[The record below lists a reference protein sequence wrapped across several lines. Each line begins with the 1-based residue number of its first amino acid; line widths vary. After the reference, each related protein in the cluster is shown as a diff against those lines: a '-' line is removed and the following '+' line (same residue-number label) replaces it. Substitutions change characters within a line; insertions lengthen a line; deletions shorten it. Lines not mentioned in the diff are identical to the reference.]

1 MPWQT
6 ALKPSLVSAETFVPL
21 FSSCCFVT
29 GCFFL
34 LLLFLFCFSIF
45 EMLKGIARE
54 IEKRTN

>member
-29 GCFFL
+29 GCFFVV
-34 LLLFLFCFSIF
+34 LFCFSIF

>member
-21 FSSCCFVT
+21 FSSSCFVT
-29 GCFFL
+29 GCFFVVVV
-34 LLLFLFCFSIF
+34 LFCFSIF

>member
-29 GCFFL
+29 GCFFVVVVVVFV
-34 LLLFLFCFSIF
+34 LFFDI
-45 EMLKGIARE
+45 
-54 IEKRTN
+54 

>member
-29 GCFFL
+29 GRFFVVVVVVFV
-34 LLLFLFCFSIF
+34 LFFDI
-45 EMLKGIARE
+45 
-54 IEKRTN
+54 

>member
-29 GCFFL
+29 GCFFVVVV
-34 LLLFLFCFSIF
+34 LFCFPIF